1 MGQHISVEHMQGDLD
16 ILCLM
21 CTLVY
26 IQYMGFLEAQADI
39 YKLQPSF
46 VAYTLHLRHRERG
59 CRGLWSQ
66 VEMLWLK
73 IKKDIILLFQK
84 YYFKFQTYFQ
94 LCCIDKRDLPGL
106 QFGGDPI
113 IWGWQV
119 HWQVSPLDLGGL
131 LFGPQGLGLHGS
143 STTTGAKAKTQLC
156 HFKFQCKI
164 VLQFSTYLV
173 V

>member
-46 VAYTLHLRHRERG
+46 VAYTLHLRHKERG

-84 YYFKFQTYFQ
+84 NIILSFKLTFNSVA
-94 LCCIDKRDLPGL
+94 LIKG
-106 QFGGDPI
+106 I
-113 IWGWQV
+113 SIK
-119 HWQVSPLDLGGL
+119 
-131 LFGPQGLGLHGS
+131 S
-143 STTTGAKAKTQLC
+143 SITNTNWNVITHITISIA
-156 HFKFQCKI
+156 
-164 VLQFSTYLV
+164 ST
-173 V
+173 